1 MRSTKI
7 NGSIIDSYEASYRT
21 DLFSD
26 FRVGKI
32 IQDNK
37 IYGIVFGRSM
47 SDSKLYTNFV
57 TWLETNQER
66 VFRAVESNVKNFVS
80 LLSQKEFL
88 SKYI

>member
-1 MRSTKI
+1 MRSKKI
-7 NGSIIDSYEASYRT
+7 NGSIIDAYEASYRT
-21 DLFSD
+21 DLFSE

-32 IQDNK
+32 IEDNK
-37 IYGIVFGRSM
+37 VYGIVFGRSM

-80 LLSQKEFL
+80 
-88 SKYI
+88 